1 MTSIQKVIKY
11 LAIAF
16 AIFLIVS
23 IISTITAAIFALSGI
38 LGLKQDIEQSMN
50 SEMVATDLGNNDIR
64 TLDIEIAFTNLT
76 IKTGETLKIETDNN
90 NINYRQDNQKLE
102 IKEKNKNWFVNYV
115 EKELIL
121 YLPEDIEFE
130 KVKIATGAGK
140 IDIETLKTEK
150 LLFELGAGETEIQDL
165 NVSKECEID
174 GGAGKLSILN
184 GAINDLDLDMGVG
197 EVNLTSNITGKNEIN
212 AGVGSL
218 NIDLQGEK
226 DSYKIQADKGLGS
239 IKIDGKEISDGEVFG
254 NGENYI
260 EFDGG
265 VGNIKIDFAV

>member
-260 EFDGG
+260 EVDGG

>member
-1 MTSIQKVIKY
+1 MTSLQKVIKY

-23 IISTITAAIFALSGI
+23 IISTITAAVFALSGI
-38 LGLKQDIEQSMN
+38 LGLKQDIEQSIN
-50 SEMVATDLGNNDIR
+50 SEMVATNLENTGVE

-90 NINYRQDNQKLE
+90 NINYKQENQKLE
-102 IKEKNKNWFVNYV
+102 IKEKNNKWFVNYV

-121 YLPEDIEFE
+121 YLPENIKFE
-130 KVKIATGAGK
+130 KVKISTGAGK
-140 IDIETLKTEK
+140 IDIEALNTDNLY
-150 LLFELGAGETEIQDL
+150 FELGAGETQIQNL

-174 GGAGKLSILN
+174 SGAGKLSILN
-184 GAINDLDLDMGVG
+184 GTINDLDLDMGVG
-197 EVNLTSNITGKNEIN
+197 EVNLTSSLTGKNEIN
-212 AGVGSL
+212 AGVGNL

-226 DSYKIQADKGLGS
+226 ESYKIQADKGIGS
-239 IKIDGKEISDGEVFG
+239 VKIDGKEIYDGETFG
-254 NGENYI
+254 DGANHI
-260 EFDGG
+260 EVDGG